1 MFRDPLGGHC
11 DCCSGHTVDTALWL
25 WTPPGPNSKT
35 GSAPRPSAGG
45 DPGLTPAAGPPGWC
59 AQSALADLVRSPQ
72 GPRVSHTLL
81 LSHPETSPQPP
92 PLKFITDTTRSTVN
106 VVIVSGTSLGT
117 RQVSLARCCVLQ
129 EQALGG
135 MGTLLPGRGM
145 APTADGDVV
154 LRPGPHPGRML
165 THGT

>member
-1 MFRDPLGGHC
+1 MLWAHRGHC
-11 DCCSGHTVDTALWL
+11 PLALDTTGPKFKSWLRPTALSRRRS
-25 WTPPGPNSKT
+25 GPH
-35 GSAPRPSAGG
+35 PRCW
-45 DPGLTPAAGPPGWC
+45 PPGWC
-59 AQSALADLVRSPQ
+59 AQSALADSVRSPQ

-81 LSHPETSPQPP
+81 LSYPETSPQPP

-165 THGT
+165 THGA